1 MAFYGVNQDVM
12 VRELNLRF
20 KLAIQQKGGVGLR
33 TLKVIF
39 RRMDFNGNR
48 KLDASEFEQALA
60 AFGIFPKKVEL
71 QALMRHYDVDGDGNI
86 SYEEFIRGLRDELTP
101 RRKAMVN
108 KAFAMMD
115 RDGSGVLNIQDI
127 GSIYD
132 VSMNPE
138 FLEGRKTREEI
149 LADFLN
155 NFDGARGNNDGQVT
169 KQEWDDYYTDLS
181 MSTPSD
187 EYFVRMMESTWQVPE
202 EENSSVTQQTVSH
215 LLREVKARVWE
226 LARQNPQF
234 LQKIFSDFDLNQSG
248 HLTIDEVTNLIAK
261 LKISVERKFV
271 YPFFKVVDANNS
283 GGIEYEEFE
292 AYILGNTQQ

>member
-1 MAFYGVNQDVM
+1 M
-12 VRELNLRF
+12 V
-20 KLAIQQKGGVGLR
+20 
-33 TLKVIF
+33 
-39 RRMDFNGNR
+39 D
-48 KLDASEFEQALA
+48 
-60 AFGIFPKKVEL
+60 
-71 QALMRHYDVDGDGNI
+71 
-86 SYEEFIRGLRDELTP
+86 
-101 RRKAMVN
+101 

-115 RDGSGVLNIQDI
+115 QDGSGQLRVNDI
-127 GSIYD
+127 GGIYD

-149 LADFLN
+149 LQDFLN
-155 NFDGARGNNDGQVT
+155 NFDGAKGNNDGIVS

-202 EENSSVTQQTVSH
+202 EENSAVTQQTVSH
-215 LLREVKARVWE
+215 LLREVKSRVWE
-226 LARQNPQF
+226 LARQNPAF
-234 LQKIFSDFDLNQSG
+234 LQKIFNDFDLNTSG

-292 AYILGNTQQ
+292 AYILGQ

>member
-1 MAFYGVNQDVM
+1 M

-48 KLDASEFEQALA
+48 KLDTSEFEQALA

-86 SYEEFIRGLRDELTP
+86 SYEEFIRGLRDELTA
-101 RRKAMVN
+101 RRKTMVN

-115 RDGSGVLNIQDI
+115 RDGSGVINIQDI
-127 GSIYD
+127 GQIYD

-138 FLEGRKTREEI
+138 FLEGRKSREEI
-149 LADFLN
+149 LSDFLN

-202 EENSSVTQQTVSH
+202 EENSQVTQQTVSH

-234 LQKIFSDFDLNQSG
+234 LQKIFNDFDLNQSG
-248 HLTIDEVTNLIAK
+248 HLTIDEITNLIAK

-283 GGIEYEEFE
+283 GGIEYDEFE
-292 AYILGNTQQ
+292 AYILGNSQQ